1 MSFERPQY
9 HNTDLIADADNPG
22 ARDNAGQKAA
32 RLAEIQNWLIS
43 RLAEL
48 LRVSPDEVD
57 VQEPF
62 ANFGLNSIDAVS
74 LSGDLE
80 DLLGRNLSATLLW
93 DFPTIETLSNYLVAD
108 TADDTSVAT

>member
-1 MSFERPQY
+1 MWSDEQ
-9 HNTDLIADADNPG
+9 IVEE
-22 ARDNAGQKAA
+22 AGSRQTAS
-32 RLAEIQNWLIS
+32 LEEIRGWLID

-48 LRVSPDEVD
+48 MRVSPDEVD

-80 DLLGRNLSATLLW
+80 DYLNRPLPATLLW
-93 DFPTIETLSNYLVAD
+93 DFPTIETLSSHLSAEAAGDAASNG
-108 TADDTSVAT
+108 

>member
-1 MSFERPQY
+1 MGSEEQ
-9 HNTDLIADADNPG
+9 IVEEGG
-22 ARDNAGQKAA
+22 ARQAA
-32 RLAEIQNWLIS
+32 SLEEIRGWLIS

-48 LRVSPDEVD
+48 IRVSPEEVD

-80 DLLGRNLSATLLW
+80 DYLNRPLPATLLW
-93 DFPTIETLSNYLVAD
+93 DFPTIETLSRHL
-108 TADDTSVAT
+108 SVEATGDAE

>member
-1 MSFERPQY
+1 MNFERPSQ
-9 HNTDLIADADNPG
+9 HDPKLTADGDE
-22 ARDNAGQKAA
+22 RVSGQASA
-32 RLAEIQNWLIS
+32 QQSASFEEIQSWLIS

-48 LRVSPDEVD
+48 MRVSPEDVD

-80 DLLGRNLSATLLW
+80 DYLKRPLPATLLW
-93 DFPTIETLSNYLVAD
+93 DFPSIEILSRHLSTEAAGDVA
-108 TADDTSVAT
+108 ATG